1 MPLADTSSAPD
12 SPQQQARFTGYANND
27 KKDIFTP
34 IITGRNYAAIPKA
47 GAGVKPAYNGHKI
60 QARDS
65 SPQLYHEQ
73 VGSGSPTPF
82 SVTFKSV
89 GPTG

>member
-1 MPLADTSSAPD
+1 MLAATCLAVPLADTSSAPD
-12 SPQQQARFTGYANND
+12 SQAGRFPGYPVND

-34 IITGRNYAAIPKA
+34 ITGRNYAAAIPKP
-47 GAGVKPAYNGHKI
+47 GAVSKPAYNGHKI

-73 VGSGSPTPF
+73 VG
-82 SVTFKSV
+82 
-89 GPTG
+89 